1 MTPKGEHLTLKGEI
15 TDHLFQLKREV
26 SITYSENTISF
37 TALNK
42 SLKSLQQSL
51 RMVFILKGKLSCV
64 LPDLKKPLL
73 VLEDQQ
79 HNILLDHD
87 QLILL
92 CEQETH
98 DMVFINIDY
107 SLLTRYLPQ
116 DHTGLLNLKRGV
128 ARDEATVFSNCNL
141 HITPEII
148 AILNSIKSS
157 THTGF
162 CEKLFLESKV
172 LELLVL
178 QLSQFEQIK
187 DDGIKHLLK
196 KDDLYKMYEVREI
209 LTANMQEQFPLRT
222 LSHMVGTNEFNL
234 KRNFKIAFGTTVYGY
249 LNEYKME
256 QARSMLIN
264 KDISIA
270 ELATKMGYKY
280 ATHFSSAFKK
290 HFGYL
295 PNKLRS
301 GKFSLIIFMEDIF
314 VAFENVWMI
323 LG

>member
-1 MTPKGEHLTLKGEI
+1 MTPKGEDLTLKGEI
-15 TDHLFQLKREV
+15 TNHLFQLKREV
-26 SITYSENTISF
+26 SVNYSENTPSF
-37 TALNK
+37 EAINK
-42 SLKSLQQSL
+42 SLKSLQHSL
-51 RMVFILKGKLSCV
+51 HMVFILKGQLTCV
-64 LPDLKKPLL
+64 LPDSKNPLL

-79 HNILLDHD
+79 HNLFLAHD
-87 QLILL
+87 QLILH
-92 CEQETH
+92 CEQEIH
-98 DMVFINIDY
+98 DMVFINLDY
-107 SLLTRYLPQ
+107 SFLTRYLPQ
-116 DHTGLLNLKRGV
+116 DHTGFLNLKRGV
-128 ARDEATVFSNCNL
+128 AHNEATVFSNSNL

-148 AILNSIKSS
+148 AILNSIKNS
-157 THTGF
+157 THSGF

-187 DDGIKHLLK
+187 DDGTKHQLK
-196 KDDLYKMYEVREI
+196 KDDLDKMYEVREI
-209 LTANMQEQFPLRT
+209 LTANMQEQFSLRT

-256 QARSMLIN
+256 QAKSMLIN

-280 ATHFSSAFKK
+280 TTHFSSAFKK

-295 PNKLRS
+295 PNKLRA
-301 GKFSLIIFMEDIF
+301 GKLF
-314 VAFENVWMI
+314 
-323 LG
+323 GC